1 MPRTSQDD
9 PLRMMAV
16 LAHPDDETLGMGG
29 TLARY
34 ADEGVRTSVITATRG
49 ESGRHGG
56 GEHPGREALGRIRE
70 GELRAA
76 ARELGVDEV
85 RFLDYVDGR
94 LDRADPR
101 EAVGR
106 IVRHIRRVRP
116 HVVVTFG
123 YDGAYGHPDHVA
135 ISQLATTAAACAAD
149 PGFEAEAEP
158 DAEADPDPDRRNAP
172 WRVAKLYW
180 IAWGPDAW
188 ETYQR
193 TFKKLVSVV
202 DGVERQAN
210 PWPEWAITTR
220 VDARRWWPVVWRAV
234 QRHRTQ
240 MEIYGALADLPDEV
254 HERLWGDQTF
264 YRVFST
270 VNGGRETE
278 IDLFE
283 GLRAGDGVG
292 GTR

>member
-1 MPRTSQDD
+1 MPSTSQDD
-9 PLRMMAV
+9 PLRLMAV
-16 LAHPDDETLGMGG
+16 LAHPDDEALGMGG

-34 ADEGVRTSVITATRG
+34 AEEGVRTSVITATRG

-56 GEHPGREALGRIRE
+56 GEHPGLEALGRIRE

-94 LDRADPR
+94 LDRVDPR

-106 IVRHIRRVRP
+106 IVGHIRRLRP

-123 YDGAYGHPDHVA
+123 HDGAYGHPDHVA
-135 ISQLATTAAACAAD
+135 ISQLATAAAVCAGD
-149 PGFEAEAEP
+149 PEFAPGAGAEEGSA
-158 DAEADPDPDRRNAP
+158 

-180 IAWGPDAW
+180 MAWGPDTWA
-188 ETYQR
+188 TYQR
-193 TFKKLVSVV
+193 TFKRLVSVV

-220 VDARRWWPVVWRAV
+220 VDARRWWPAVWRAV

-264 YRVFST
+264 YRVFSA

-278 IDLFE
+278 TDLFE
-283 GLRAGDGVG
+283 GLRADDGTG